1 MGDSSSELLT
11 RLNNKLGGWGLLD
24 GSLTPQNWNGASF
37 RDLKPFVLELC
48 NPSSQLLDYLIQPT
62 SSAYFPKLHLRA
74 QERILAVLL
83 ETSPAQIEPVRTQ
96 VGALLDLHRVQYT
109 TTTDGEEGVE
119 SKNELLSVTWLPR
132 LAEAVAEAHGFS
144 QGLNIID
151 QDAAMIMKL
160 LPPTTPASAPSTEVL
175 ALQQPQDLQWQTWH
189 EKNGSSAASSSSGGR
204 PREVDIVPVTK
215 HFAKIGMTRHY
226 PYDML
231 IGGRHPEDIIKT
243 YQIQIPLSV
252 QQIMSTSSTGSDIN
266 FSQKA
271 RPKITFKGGRG
282 GGSGSGSGNGSGGV
296 PSGLSAAALAG
307 RTGKHPAPT
316 ASNNEQRQQQ
326 AQAAR
331 DKAAAERVRKE
342 DQVRANMAKVLSAGG
357 GDGRKRTREAGET
370 GRTAV
375 SIGINVSQA
384 VEDANKK
391 HAHSSVS
398 DQPASSPRNY
408 DPSRHEKKFNDIMKM
423 IQTNA
428 PANRFGQ
435 IQKNNDFMRRLK
447 DFATGAPELGG
458 KVDPKSKL
466 VKPTFNINLKVENGF
481 LWALIL
487 NYNDGTFT
495 IKKKKRIKT
504 LKRAATK

>member
-109 TTTDGEEGVE
+109 TTGEEGVE
-119 SKNELLSVTWLPR
+119 SKNELLSATWLPR

-282 GGSGSGSGNGSGGV
+282 GGNGSGNRSGSGSGGGL
-296 PSGLSAAALAG
+296 GLDHLPG
-307 RTGKHPAPT
+307 KTGKNIAPT
-316 ASNNEQRQQQ
+316 VSNNEQRQQQ

-342 DQVRANMAKVLSAGG
+342 DQVRANMAKVLSAGV

-384 VEDANKK
+384 VADANKK
-391 HAHSSVS
+391 HAHSSVR

-408 DPSRHEKKFNDIMKM
+408 DPSRHEKKLNNIMKM
-423 IQTNA
+423 IQRNA
-428 PANRFGQ
+428 PANRVGQ

-458 KVDPKSKL
+458 KVDPKTKL
-466 VKPTFNINLKVENGF
+466 VKPFFNINLKVENGI
-481 LWALIL
+481 LWALLL

-495 IKKKKRIKT
+495 IQKKKRTKT